1 MYINSLL
8 SYLKKL
14 PPEYQK
20 NDFLKLYEEFKKDI
34 QKNIEILDFQSLILF
49 HNKLKFLS
57 RAKKHYQLAKELV
70 SDIDINIVVKKI
82 VEEVPIP
89 VEVYFKYD
97 EEDRKLRIE
106 RSKLKFL
113 NDNEYIED
121 PKRGLIIKTIGIFTK
136 KFPNLVRHQYLHSV
150 DFFEM
155 LAELELPK
163 RLNEYFSIIENNLV
177 KRKIVTQKDYD
188 KLKNQL
194 EEYVMNK
201 LYEKI
206 YPQEPTMN
214 DSQAFKKC
222 VMLSW
227 AEPKYF
233 INKKTNY
240 VYDSFLPDV
249 IYHFKQIHSEK
260 TPRKKMECIKNIF
273 VLINNVIK
281 FNDREG
287 ECGADD
293 STSILTYSL
302 VQAQPFC
309 IYSDIKFV
317 EIFFQD
323 KMFKIE
329 GNQLTQLLTA
339 CNLVCNLKGSD
350 FKMDEN
356 EFMRRCQ
363 EVANN
368 PNNIDDEN

>member
-1 MYINSLL
+1 
-8 SYLKKL
+8 L
-14 PPEYQK
+14 PEDYQS
-20 NDFLKLYEEFKKDI
+20 NDFNKLYEELKEEI
-34 QKNIEILDFQSLILF
+34 IKNIEVLDFQSLILF

-57 RAKKHYQLAKELV
+57 RATKHYMIAKQLV
-70 SDIDINIVVKKI
+70 SDIDINQEVKTI
-82 VEEVPIP
+82 VENISIP

-97 EEDRKLRIE
+97 GEEKKLSIIK
-106 RSKLKFL
+106 SKLKYL
-113 NDNEYIED
+113 NDNEFIED
-121 PKRGLIIKTIGIFTK
+121 PKRGLIMKTIEVFTK
-136 KFPNLVRHQYLHSV
+136 KFPNLVRHQYLLGAN
-150 DFFEM
+150 FFEM
-155 LAELELPK
+155 LDELQLPK
-163 RLNEYFSIIENNLV
+163 KLNEYFGIIEKEIVSRRIMSQNNYN
-177 KRKIVTQKDYD
+177 T
-188 KLKNQL
+188 LKNQL
-194 EEYVMNK
+194 IEYVMNK

-214 DSQAFKKC
+214 DSETFKKC

-249 IYHFKQIHSEK
+249 ISHFKQIHKEK

-309 IYSDIKFV
+309 ICNDLKFV
-317 EIFFQD
+317 ELFFQD

-329 GNQLTQLLTA
+329 GNQLTQLLSS
-339 CNLVCNLKGSD
+339 CKLIREIKGSN
-350 FKMDEN
+350 FHMDED
-356 EFMRRCQ
+356 EFNKRCQ
-363 EVANN
+363 EIVNN
-368 PNNIDDEN
+368 PNNNEDDDEF